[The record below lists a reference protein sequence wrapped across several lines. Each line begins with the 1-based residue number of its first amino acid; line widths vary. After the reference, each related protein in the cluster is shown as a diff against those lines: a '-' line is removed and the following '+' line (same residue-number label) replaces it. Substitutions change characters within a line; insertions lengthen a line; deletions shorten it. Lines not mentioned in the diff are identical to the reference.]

1 VNTPLIYLR
10 TNYIFD
16 RIEIAHDCL
25 AMSFDRLSD
34 VIDSAADLDSELS
47 DFVDDSILEIYNA
60 KNYAAHRLAH
70 LPVF

>member
-1 VNTPLIYLR
+1 
-10 TNYIFD
+10 
-16 RIEIAHDCL
+16 
-25 AMSFDRLSD
+25 MSFDRLSD